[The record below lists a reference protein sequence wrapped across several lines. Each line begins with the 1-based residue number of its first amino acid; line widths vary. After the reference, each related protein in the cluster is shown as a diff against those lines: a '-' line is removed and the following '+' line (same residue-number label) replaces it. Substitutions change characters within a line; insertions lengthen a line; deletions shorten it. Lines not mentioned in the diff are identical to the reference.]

1 MEADYPKKEVMRSDQ
16 VSEHSHGEGSTFGA
30 YFNIVCVVAG
40 TGILGL
46 SYALKQSGWVG
57 LILFFLVAI
66 MAAYTGKLLIECLYV
81 RPNERLEE
89 FHSIGEEAFGK
100 FGKYFVKIFHYIIT
114 LSSGCIYI
122 LVAGQNIDMLT
133 KDRGVPLSERH
144 WIIIAG
150 AVSLLPV
157 ALLKTMKEVAW
168 ASALGTICT
177 VVMVLVIVIGCFM
190 DLSIVQNVQH
200 QVFNGPELPLA
211 LATVAFSYGGNVV
224 YPHVE
229 ASMARPKQWNKALY
243 SAMLTITTMYLLVA
257 IIGYYVYGTGVL
269 SPILYGITQGANT
282 IVGLVAVTI
291 HVVMATPVYL
301 CSFCLEVETNFK
313 IDTRHMSRIR
323 EFVIRF
329 VFRSATVVILT
340 AIAVFV
346 PYFKILM
353 SLIGAIGNCMV
364 IFIIPLTCHY
374 KLFGW
379 RHRPW
384 YELVLGVLIIIVA
397 IFGLVMGSIDS
408 VRALITA
415 IREGK

>member
-16 VSEHSHGEGSTFGA
+16 VSEHSQGEGSTFGA

-46 SYALKQSGWVG
+46 SFALKQSGWVG

-66 MAAYTGKLLIECLYV
+66 MAAYTGRLLIECLYV

-89 FHSIGEEAFGK
+89 FYSIGEEAFGN
-100 FGKYFVKIFHYIIT
+100 FGKYFVKTFHYIIT

-122 LVAGQNIDMLT
+122 LLAGKNLDVLT
-133 KDRGVPLSERH
+133 KGYGLPLTERH

-150 AVSLLPV
+150 AVSFPPV

-177 VVMVLVIVIGCFM
+177 VVMVLVIIVGSFI
-190 DLSIVQNVQH
+190 DLSSVKDVQH
-200 QVFNGPELPLA
+200 QIFNGPELPLA
-211 LATVAFSYGGNVV
+211 LTTIAFSYGGNVV

-229 ASMARPKQWNKALY
+229 ASMARPKQWNKALF

-257 IIGYYVYGTGVL
+257 IIGYYVYGTNVE

-291 HVVMATPVYL
+291 HVIMATPVYV
-301 CSFCLEVETNFK
+301 CSFCLEVENNLK

-329 VFRSATVVILT
+329 AFRGGIIVLLTVV
-340 AIAVFV
+340 AMFV
-346 PYFKILM
+346 PYFSILM

-408 VRALITA
+408 VRALINA
-415 IREGK
+415 IKEGK